1 MTFSQFKDSSSID
14 YMYIRYVSTFLF
26 GVVVD
31 QIVKG
36 NPPIGDLPVLVCNKV
51 DESKFFKN
59 KGQS

>member
-1 MTFSQFKDSSSID
+1 
-14 YMYIRYVSTFLF
+14 MYIRYVSTFLF

-36 NPPIGDLPVLVCNKV
+36 NPPIGDLSVLVCNKV

>member
-1 MTFSQFKDSSSID
+1 MVPFSQFKDSLSID

-36 NPPIGDLPVLVCNKV
+36 NPPIGGFICHGL
-51 DESKFFKN
+51 
-59 KGQS
+59 Q